1 MEVIEQ
7 ELYGGAITMNLPR
20 KFGTIRYKS
29 ATQHARK
36 RRRGQAI
43 HRCDPM
49 LSFDTCSPFANKDH
63 WETSLLSLQICSSS
77 HVREVPDHQEV
88 FVNVDE
94 DQSVIVE
101 ILELAAEATDDSCAV

>member
-36 RRRGQAI
+36 RREDKPYIDVI
-43 HRCDPM
+43 HCS
-49 LSFDTCSPFANKDH
+49 LSILVVRLLIKNIGKPPSFPYKFVPLAMSVRYQIIRR
-63 WETSLLSLQICSSS
+63 SL
-77 HVREVPDHQEV
+77 
-88 FVNVDE
+88 
-94 DQSVIVE
+94 
-101 ILELAAEATDDSCAV
+101 